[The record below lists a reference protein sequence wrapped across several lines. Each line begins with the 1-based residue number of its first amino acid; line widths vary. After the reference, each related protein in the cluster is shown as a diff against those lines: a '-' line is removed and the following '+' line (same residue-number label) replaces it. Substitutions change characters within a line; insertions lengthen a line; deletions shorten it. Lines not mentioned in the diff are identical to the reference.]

1 MNIVNRPLVLKD
13 LTLRVAL
20 TANDYSEQKDNILS
34 SSKNKGDS
42 TLLLHITGLGEIV
55 KAQVIEAFY
64 YTGNATYQARLAQ
77 ARLSGFDP
85 ALGNQIEYARDKN
98 CPLRHDLTLENN
110 LTNLLDTILQEGR
123 PVAKFRS
130 LLNFNFSHSKEL
142 NGTVDLISY
151 RNIPSEFRYLIDDKE
166 TITASN
172 ASFKPVVGSVIEELK
187 NRREQIYRYFYPRFR
202 ESVFTTKE
210 EFATE
215 PKDKKTKRI
224 REYRYPVY
232 APPSHSTSESS
243 ETHKRFLFSLY
254 TKKVVAASIDLTRP
268 ADVISRTYE
277 NSQNGTAQHNECVVA
292 EIASL
297 RLLNLYEN
305 HLLTIEYK
313 PSIEDEA
320 LRLMPELSSSPNDE
334 GVYLG
339 WWRVLFNAF
348 DKNKP
353 IARQYLFELQTCRW
367 LAFNNLA
374 RNLYPSF
381 KEQSNENKIAWTALY
396 QETQQLNDASS
407 TITPMLL
414 VDHTC
419 TERTNEWVQRNKITV
434 KSTDQSIDQII
445 DSQFP
450 EFEIKATPIV
460 TTLAS
465 YFFSSANQAGAATK
479 AKERIEQHKPLDPRM
494 HIMSN
499 IGFPGDYPKSQGGV
513 ITNKNTFELAK
524 YIDKFDDR
532 VGPFITMYNTD
543 FMDELAKSQ
552 DYLRWKNITYLASF
566 NEFASVNVSYGYFAN
581 NVMYWHWTE
590 MYTYLSNYCLLLVN
604 VLHKT
609 AEEIQ
614 QNTKKL
620 LDDEEGPPNKPDKHH
635 QLAPGEE
642 FRRQRQDFIELMNR
656 FWFTSASAE
665 QQPTEIFNKLK
676 QSLGLQNAFDEVR
689 EKIAWADEFMES
701 RREKYAQDYS
711 KRLTLIA
718 LGFAGITLFL
728 DLNWNFWTQLPKL
741 FYDTKNCI
749 FESEIT
755 CTVDPI
761 AANFLVK
768 ILLFIGI
775 GVGVYKYI
783 KPNIKR
789 NRTAKLANKR
799 NA

>member
-1 MNIVNRPLVLKD
+1 MSIDNRPLVLKD
-13 LTLRVAL
+13 LTLRIAL
-20 TANDYSEQKDNILS
+20 TLNDYGDQKDNIL
-34 SSKNKGDS
+34 NKSQDTGES
-42 TLLLHITGLGEIV
+42 TLLLHITESSEIV
-55 KAQVIEAFY
+55 KAQVTKAFY
-64 YTGNATYQARLAQ
+64 YTGNATYQTRLAQ
-77 ARLSGFDP
+77 AQLTGFDP
-85 ALGNQIEYARDKN
+85 ALTNQIEYARDEN
-98 CPLRHDLTLENN
+98 CSKRHDLALEDN
-110 LTNLLDTILQEGR
+110 LTNLFDTILQEGR

-130 LLNFNFSHSKEL
+130 LLNFNFSHKKEL
-142 NGTVDLISY
+142 NGTVDPISY
-151 RNIPSEFRYLIDDKE
+151 RNIPNEFRYLIDKKE
-166 TITASN
+166 TITTSN
-172 ASFKPVVGSVIEELK
+172 ASFKPKDESAIEKLK

-232 APPSHSTSESS
+232 APPSQSSQSRSEAQ
-243 ETHKRFLFSLY
+243 ETQQRFLFSLY
-254 TKKVVAASIDLTRP
+254 TKNIVTDSIDLRRP
-268 ADVISRTYE
+268 ADVVSHTYA
-277 NSQNGTAQHNECVVA
+277 NSQNAKAQHNECIVA

-313 PSIEDEA
+313 PAIEDEA
-320 LRLMPELSSSPNDE
+320 LSLMPELSSSPEDD

-353 IARQYLFELQTCRW
+353 MARQYLFEVQTCRW

-381 KEQSNENKIAWTALY
+381 IEQSDENKIAWSALY
-396 QETQQLNDASS
+396 QETQQPNNASS
-407 TITPMLL
+407 TITPILL

-419 TERTNEWVQRNKITV
+419 TERTNEWVQRKKN
-434 KSTDQSIDQII
+434 TDEIV

-450 EFEIKATPIV
+450 EFKIKATPIV

-465 YFFSSANQAGAATK
+465 YFFSSAHQAGSATN
-479 AKERIEQHKPLDPRM
+479 AKERIELHKPLDPRM

-499 IGFPGDYPKSQGGV
+499 IGLSGDYPKSHGGV
-513 ITNKNTFELAK
+513 LTNKNTFDLAK

-532 VGPFITMYNTD
+532 VGPFTTMYNRD
-543 FMDELAKSQ
+543 FMDELATSQ
-552 DYLRWKNITYLASF
+552 DYLRWKDITYLASF
-566 NEFASVNVSYGYFAN
+566 NEFACVNVSYGWFAN

-590 MYTYLSNYCLLLVN
+590 MYAYLSNYCLLVIN

-620 LDDEEGPPNKPDKHH
+620 LDDEEEHTNKPDKSH

-689 EKIAWADEFMES
+689 EKIDWADEFMES

-728 DLNWNFWTQLPKL
+728 DLNWNFWTELPKL
-741 FYDTKNCI
+741 FQATNLCL
-749 FESEIT
+749 SNGEIA
-755 CTVDPI
+755 CGFNPMV
-761 AANFLVK
+761 ANFLFK
-768 ILLFIGI
+768 LGIFFCIGF
-775 GVGVYKYI
+775 GVYKYI
-783 KPNIKR
+783 KPSAKKIGKQ
-789 NRTAKLANKR
+789 KLANKKE
-799 NA
+799 

>member
-1 MNIVNRPLVLKD
+1 
-13 LTLRVAL
+13 
-20 TANDYSEQKDNILS
+20 
-34 SSKNKGDS
+34 
-42 TLLLHITGLGEIV
+42 
-55 KAQVIEAFY
+55 
-64 YTGNATYQARLAQ
+64 
-77 ARLSGFDP
+77 
-85 ALGNQIEYARDKN
+85 
-98 CPLRHDLTLENN
+98 
-110 LTNLLDTILQEGR
+110 
-123 PVAKFRS
+123 
-130 LLNFNFSHSKEL
+130 
-142 NGTVDLISY
+142 
-151 RNIPSEFRYLIDDKE
+151 
-166 TITASN
+166 
-172 ASFKPVVGSVIEELK
+172 
-187 NRREQIYRYFYPRFR
+187 
-202 ESVFTTKE
+202 
-210 EFATE
+210 
-215 PKDKKTKRI
+215 
-224 REYRYPVY
+224 
-232 APPSHSTSESS
+232 
-243 ETHKRFLFSLY
+243 
-254 TKKVVAASIDLTRP
+254 
-268 ADVISRTYE
+268 
-277 NSQNGTAQHNECVVA
+277 
-292 EIASL
+292 
-297 RLLNLYEN
+297 
-305 HLLTIEYK
+305 
-313 PSIEDEA
+313 
-320 LRLMPELSSSPNDE
+320 
-334 GVYLG
+334 
-339 WWRVLFNAF
+339 
-348 DKNKP
+348 
-353 IARQYLFELQTCRW
+353 
-367 LAFNNLA
+367 
-374 RNLYPSF
+374 
-381 KEQSNENKIAWTALY
+381 
-396 QETQQLNDASS
+396 
-407 TITPMLL
+407 
-414 VDHTC
+414 
-419 TERTNEWVQRNKITV
+419 
-434 KSTDQSIDQII
+434 
-445 DSQFP
+445 
-450 EFEIKATPIV
+450 
-460 TTLAS
+460 
-465 YFFSSANQAGAATK
+465 
-479 AKERIEQHKPLDPRM
+479 
-494 HIMSN
+494 
-499 IGFPGDYPKSQGGV
+499 
-513 ITNKNTFELAK
+513 
-524 YIDKFDDR
+524 
-532 VGPFITMYNTD
+532 MYNPD